1 MTTTTATATRSRRR
15 ATKTTARRSRKNK
28 RPLRYKKTDTYI
40 KYIYTIYAVPH
51 YSGHT

>member
-1 MTTTTATATRSRRR
+1 MTTTTATRR

-40 KYIYTIYAVPH
+40 KNIYTIYAVPH